1 MNYHVNDKA
10 GDHEDNESFYVKCR
24 YHGLFIAFFLLDL
37 NQRLV
42 DGSCFPPEVTLFRR
56 AELSGSSATENI
68 YDVSNKN
75 HRNLVS

>member
-10 GDHEDNESFYVKCR
+10 GNHEDNECFYVKRR
-24 YHGLFIAFFLLDL
+24 YHRSFIAFFPPDL
-37 NQRLV
+37 HQRLV

-56 AELSGSSATENI
+56 AELSGSPATENI